1 MSDRR
6 RILGPA
12 NTVTPNIP
20 NSTGSRKPSAT
31 NTQSIPPFFLKHS
44 IIENAN
50 GSAYLEIGN
59 TLIEVSI
66 FGPRP
71 IRGSFVDH
79 ASVSVECK
87 FHPYITP
94 QPQASTFNSAKQTGR
109 TGLTDVEHRISNYLE
124 GCILPC
130 LLLEKYPKSS
140 IDVHV
145 SIISTD
151 RDDLKNNANLLWLM
165 NWIVCCTSVAFVD
178 SGIEMRDVITGGQV
192 RLCGDKVIIHPDLED
207 DETDEPSVDGLLN
220 FMNLKNDEIV
230 GIWIEGNETDLSTEK
245 MNQLVEECKKMSKII
260 RANINSYLINSFK

>member
-6 RILGPA
+6 RLLGPS
-12 NTVTPNIP
+12 NILTPNIP
-20 NSTGSRKPSAT
+20 TPTPSRRSQT
-31 NTQSIPPFFLKHS
+31 DGTIPQFFIKHS

-87 FHPYITP
+87 FHSYITP
-94 QPQASTFNSAKQTGR
+94 QPQASIYNTAKQTGR
-109 TGLTDVEHRISNYLE
+109 TGLTDIEHRMSNYLQ

-130 LLLEKYPKSS
+130 ILLDKYPKSS

-145 SIISTD
+145 SILSTD
-151 RDDLKNNANLLWLM
+151 REDLQNNANLLWLM
-165 NWIVCCTSVAFVD
+165 NWIVCCCSVAFVD

-192 RLCGDKVIIHPDLED
+192 RLCGDKVIIHPDIQD
-207 DETDEPSVDGLLN
+207 DEEEQQGCIDGLLN

-230 GIWIEGNETDLSTEK
+230 GIWIESNEIELSTTQ
-245 MNQLVEECKKMSKII
+245 MNNLVEECNKMSKII
-260 RANINSYLINSFK
+260 RANINSYLINSV